1 MNVSGSWTSIQ
12 ITPAT
17 LIGARFDP
25 GKVIFPVAG
34 TSGYASFDHVRG
46 VPSSEEGQ
54 GYSVGRLQIINR
66 ILERLMSA
74 DTPDSRASVE
84 EASRELADRL
94 NTSVYGSAY
103 GNYLAGESL
112 SISA

>member
-1 MNVSGSWTSIQ
+1 MNVSGSWASIQ

-17 LIGARFDP
+17 LIGARFDH
-25 GKVIFPVAG
+25 GKVSFPVAG

-46 VPSSEEGQ
+46 IPSSEEGH

-66 ILERLMSA
+66 ILERFMAAESPVSG
-74 DTPDSRASVE
+74 TTVE
-84 EASRELADRL
+84 EASRRLAERL
-94 NTSVYGSAY
+94 NNSVYGSAY

-112 SISA
+112 TLSA